1 MDRLLTDATGQKVM
15 AGGTQRIDYRWGE
28 SLIRQFAGQI
38 VDGVLITEPI
48 AEMVMPW
55 QNLSVPS
62 VHVFK
67 DARFRLDLSSEQAT
81 GVLAGYADVDTWYYQ
96 LIRNDSTHHLAMA
109 RFPAFLCTRRS
120 DVLLRLSGSGNR

>member
-38 VDGVLITEPI
+38 VDGVLITGPI

-55 QNLSVPS
+55 QTSVCRRFNSSKMRASSSIS
-62 VHVFK
+62 VQS
-67 DARFRLDLSSEQAT
+67 RQQAC
-81 GVLAGYADVDTWYYQ
+81 LP
-96 LIRNDSTHHLAMA
+96 AMLTLT
-109 RFPAFLCTRRS
+109 PGIT
-120 DVLLRLSGSGNR
+120 N